1 MAPARTISKKGN
13 QSMGGGSLTSQAS
26 LAGQQSATQQATV
39 TASQAEK
46 ARKAATEFEGM
57 TIGEMLQPMFDTV
70 DTANGLFGGGAAESQ
85 FRSLQVLEMGKQI
98 ANNGGIGLADSV
110 YRQMLAMQE
119 TAQQEKTQQKKA
131 DHDA

>member
-1 MAPARTISKKGN
+1 MSAVSNVNAAQIASAQNAASTTQAGTTP
-13 QSMGGGSLTSQAS
+13 QSGLSAQA
-26 LAGQQSATQQATV
+26 L
-39 TASQAEK
+39 EK
-46 ARKAATEFEGM
+46 TRKAAIEFEGM

-70 DTANGLFGGGAAESQ
+70 DTANSLFGGGAAESQ

-119 TAQQEKTQQKKA
+119 KAQQEKGTS
-131 DHDA
+131 

>member
-1 MAPARTISKKGN
+1 MSTLANVSAAQI
-13 QSMGGGSLTSQAS
+13 AS
-26 LAGQQSATQQATV
+26 AQN
-39 TASQAEK
+39 TASTQSGLKAEALEK
-46 ARKAATEFEGM
+46 TRKAAIEFEGM

-110 YRQMLAMQE
+110 CRQMLAMQE
-119 TAQQEKTQQKKA
+119 KAQQEAGKS
-131 DHDA
+131 

>member
-1 MAPARTISKKGN
+1 
-13 QSMGGGSLTSQAS
+13 
-26 LAGQQSATQQATV
+26 
-39 TASQAEK
+39 
-46 ARKAATEFEGM
+46 M

-119 TAQQEKTQQKKA
+119 KAQQEAGKS
-131 DHDA
+131 

>member
-1 MAPARTISKKGN
+1 MSV
-13 QSMGGGSLTSQAS
+13 GSLTSQAS
-26 LAGQQSATQQATV
+26 LLGQQNTTQQTTV

-57 TIGEMLQPMFDTV
+57 TIGEMLQPMFDTLNSTESV
-70 DTANGLFGGGAAESQ
+70 FGGSGAEKQ

-98 ANNGGIGLADSV
+98 ANSGGIGLSDSI

-119 TAQQEKTQQKKA
+119 QADKQAQS
-131 DHDA
+131 